1 MTYSLRTT
9 MNEMNGNTSVITSVS
24 TSPLSVVA
32 YRRET
37 ALTNKVGSSVYC
49 PPINTL
55 SEIPDNETEQ
65 SWR

>member
-9 MNEMNGNTSVITSVS
+9 LNETNGNTSVLTSVT

-32 YRRET
+32 YHHET
-37 ALTNKVGSSVYC
+37 VLTNKVGSSVYY

-55 SEIPDNETEQ
+55 SEIPDNDTEQ
-65 SWR
+65 S